1 MGKRS
6 AGGTVLKLRVAL
18 VHDYLNELGGAER
31 VLWVLHE
38 MFPEA
43 PIYTAFKVRGSAAER
58 KFRGVKVVTSWA
70 QKMPFFSKLY
80 SPLRFLAP
88 WIWGSI
94 AKKLKKYDLVITSA
108 SGYITKGLHKNEIC
122 YCHTPPR
129 FLYGYQTA
137 REWQKHWPIRMY
149 GLVLN
154 HFLRQYDFKQA
165 QKVKRFVVNSEETKR
180 RIEKFYKREAEVVYP
195 PVATPTASFAS
206 LAGRASPLSD
216 EREDYWLI
224 VSRLVRMKNIELGIK
239 ACLKLRQRL
248 VIVGEGWMR
257 KELEDLSDQMKG
269 LVKFKG
275 RVDDEELARLYSGA
289 KGFLALGEDED
300 FGMTLVE
307 AMSQGTPI
315 VAYWGGG
322 YKESVISTTGIF
334 FKKLEVNSL
343 IRAMR
348 KLAETKW
355 NREMIVKQANKFSK
369 EEFEKKIKNQ
379 IVKIKNDF

>member
-1 MGKRS
+1 MRI
-6 AGGTVLKLRVAL
+6 AL
-18 VHDYLNELGGAER
+18 VHDYLNEFGGAER

-88 WIWGSI
+88 WIWGSV
-94 AKKLKKYDLVITSA
+94 AKKLKQYDLVITSA

-122 YCHTPPR
+122 YCHAPPR

-165 QKVKRFVVNSEETKR
+165 QKVKRFVANSEETKR

-195 PVATPTASFAS
+195 PVELIRS
-206 LAGRASPLSD
+206 GIGGD
-216 EREDYWLI
+216 REDYWLI
-224 VSRLVRMKNIELGIK
+224 VSRLERPKNIELGIK
-239 ACLKLRQRL
+239 ACLKLKQRL
-248 VIVGEGWMR
+248 IIVGEGRMR
-257 KELEDLSDQMKG
+257 KELEVKNKYVDFSD
-269 LVKFKG
+269 
-275 RVDDEELARLYSGA
+275 RVSDEELVGLYTRA
-289 KGFLALGEDED
+289 KGFLALAEDED
-300 FGMTLVE
+300 FGMTPVE

-322 YKESVISTTGIF
+322 YKESVILTTGVF
-334 FKKLEVNSL
+334 FKKLAVSSL
-343 IRAMR
+343 IKAMR

-355 NREMIVKQANKFSK
+355 NRETIIKQAKKFSK
-369 EEFEKKIKNQ
+369 EEFEKKIKSQ
-379 IVKIKNDF
+379 IMKIKDDF

>member
-1 MGKRS
+1 VGKRS

-18 VHDYLNELGGAER
+18 VHDYLNEFGGAER
-31 VLWVLHE
+31 VLWALHE
-38 MFPEA
+38 MFSEA
-43 PIYTAFKVRGSAAER
+43 PIYTAFKVGGSAAER
-58 KFRGVKVVTSWA
+58 KFRGAKVVTSWA
-70 QKMPFFSKLY
+70 QKIPFFRKLY

-137 REWQKHWPIRMY
+137 REWQKYWPIRMY

-165 QKVKRFVVNSEETKR
+165 QKVKRFVVNSEETRR
-180 RIEKFYKREAEVVYP
+180 RIKKFYRREAEVVYP
-195 PVATPTASFAS
+195 PAATPTASFAS
-206 LAGRASPLSD
+206 WGGRASPLSD

-239 ACLKLRQRL
+239 ACLKLKQRL
-248 VIVGEGWMR
+248 VIVGEGRMR
-257 KELEDLSDQMKG
+257 EKLGNLGDQMKG
-269 LVKFKG
+269 LVEFKG
-275 RVDDEELARLYSGA
+275 RVDDEELVDLYARA
-289 KGFLALGEDED
+289 KGFLALAEDED
-300 FGMTLVE
+300 FGMTPVE

-322 YKESVISTTGIF
+322 YKESVTSSTGVF
-334 FKKLEVNSL
+334 FKKLEVSSL
-343 IRAMR
+343 IKAMR
-348 KLAETKW
+348 ELAETRW
-355 NREMIVKQANKFSK
+355 NRETIIEQAKKFSK
-369 EEFEKKIKNQ
+369 EEFEKEIKNQ
-379 IVKIKNDF
+379 IVKIKDDF